1 MSDEKTYSKEEIDK
15 LVKEAYK
22 KGRKESGDDDGDE
35 KPDLLNF
42 EKDYVKSWQIGLKD
56 IKDITQETMK
66 AVADSFVDQ
75 SLGENT
81 FIKLLDQQ
89 ATELSAQF
97 GVGKGRMEEFRQ
109 SIADVSPALIRMGI
123 DQETAIK
130 NIGKMG
136 EALGSA
142 ASVVSEAIIELSA
155 ASKATGQD
163 VGVLTGK
170 FREVGISVYDVGEKM
185 LEVANSARAAG
196 VSVGAVSS
204 AVATNIGKL
213 NVYNFEG
220 GINGLTKMSIQ
231 ASRLGVDMGKV
242 FKIADDLFSPEKAIE
257 LSASLQRLG
266 VTSSGLLD
274 PLRAMDMA
282 QNDPEALQ
290 KEIVNMSKEFT
301 KFNEQTG
308 KFEIMPGSKRR
319 LREVAEAMGMTA
331 EELAGMSIKASE
343 FDKKMSQ
350 IKLPSFAEGNEE
362 TKELIASMAQMKDG
376 VATVNVKD
384 EKTGEVLLKQVDQLT
399 PEDIEKLKQSQTTQA
414 QTVEEL
420 AYDQL
425 TELQQINYS
434 ISGTKAAVGFGKA
447 TSEPIEKLF
456 TTMMGINK
464 DVAVGMNRG
473 VTTKSIRE
481 PLTQLTQPIEDA
493 ITSLLKEDKEGAN
506 LALTNFLTNAAK
518 IEEESKVKIQA
529 SFDATLKSI
538 QDTFNKAYNPQKPAE
553 GQVITVNWNISG
565 DPNITKNVDQETV
578 NKMMIKGSDT
588 PEVKV
593 NLNSNLN
600 SKNAPSAMTG
610 GKNPP

>member
-1 MSDEKTYSKEEIDK
+1 MSDKAFTKEELDK
-15 LVKEAYK
+15 AVAEAYK
-22 KGRKESGDDDGDE
+22 KAKKESGDETE
-35 KPDLLNF
+35 KIPLLDF
-42 EKDYVKSWQIGLKD
+42 KEDYVKSWQIGLSD
-56 IKDITQETMK
+56 IKNITQTTMGQ
-66 AVADSFVDQ
+66 VADAFTDKK
-75 SLGENT
+75 LGENT
-81 FIKLLDQQ
+81 FIKLLDEQ
-89 ATELSAQF
+89 ATQLSAQF

-123 DQETAIK
+123 DQEEAIK

-142 ASVVSEAIIELSA
+142 ASLGTEAIVELSA

-163 VGVLTGK
+163 AGVLTAK
-170 FREVGISVYDVGEKM
+170 FREVGISVYDVGDAM

-196 VSVGAVSS
+196 VSVSAVSS
-204 AVATNIGKL
+204 AVAQNIGKL
-213 NVYNFEG
+213 NLYNFEG
-220 GINGLTKMSIQ
+220 GVNGLTKMSIQ

-242 FKIADDLFSPEKAIE
+242 FKLADDLMSPEKAIE
-257 LSASLQRLG
+257 MSASLQRLG

-319 LREVAEAMGMTA
+319 LREVADAMGMTA

-384 EKTGEVLLKQVDQLT
+384 EKTGEITLKQVDQLT
-399 PEDIEKLKQSQTTQA
+399 PEDIEKLKESQTTQA
-414 QTVEEL
+414 QTVEQL

-425 TELQQINYS
+425 TELQQINNS

-456 TTMMGINK
+456 TTMMSINKDVALGINK
-464 DVAVGMNRG
+464 DV
-473 VTTKSIRE
+473 TTKSVRE
-481 PLTQLTQPIEDA
+481 PLTELTQPIENA
-493 ITSLLKEDKEGAN
+493 ITALLKEDAKGASDAFN
-506 LALTNFLTNAAK
+506 QFVANAAK
-518 IEEESKVKIQA
+518 IEEESKVRIQT
-529 SFDATLKSI
+529 SFDNTLKSI
-538 QDTFNKAYNPQKPAE
+538 QETFNKAYNPQKVETKAE
-553 GQVITVNWNISG
+553 LTVNVKVTGDENTRNMDTEDFKRTYETVLK
-565 DPNITKNVDQETV
+565 DPNVTSFT
-578 NKMMIKGSDT
+578 NKVTSSST
-588 PEVKV
+588 
-593 NLNSNLN
+593 S
-600 SKNAPSAMTG
+600 PSATTG
-610 GKNPP
+610 GKNQ

>member
-1 MSDEKTYSKEEIDK
+1 MGDTYSKEEVDK
-15 LVKEAYK
+15 AIAEALKEQK
-22 KGRKESGDDDGDE
+22 RTIGEGLTGGNEKIPLLDFDE
-35 KPDLLNF
+35 
-42 EKDYVKSWQIGLKD
+42 DYVKSWKVGVED
-56 IKDITQETMK
+56 IRKITTKTMK
-66 AVADSFVDQ
+66 EVADSFTDQ
-75 SLGENT
+75 TLGENT

-89 ATELSAQF
+89 ATDLSAQF

-123 DQETAIK
+123 DQEDAIK

-136 EALGSA
+136 QALGSA
-142 ASVVSEAIIELSA
+142 ASLGTEAIKELSA
-155 ASKATGQD
+155 VSKATGQD
-163 VGVLTGK
+163 AGILTEK
-170 FREVGISVYDVGEKM
+170 FREVGVSVYDVGDRM

-204 AVATNIGKL
+204 AVAQNIGKL
-213 NVYNFEG
+213 NLYNFEG
-220 GINGLTKMSIQ
+220 GINGLTKMSVQ
-231 ASRLGVDMGKV
+231 AARLGVDMNKV

-362 TKELIASMAQMKDG
+362 TKELIASMAQMKNG
-376 VATVNVKD
+376 VATINVKD

-399 PEDIEKLKQSQTTQA
+399 PEDIEKLKESQATQA
-414 QTVEEL
+414 QSVEEL

-425 TELQQINYS
+425 TELQQINRS

-456 TTMMGINK
+456 TTMMSINK

-473 VTTKSIRE
+473 VSTGSVRE
-481 PLTQLTQPIEDA
+481 PLTQLMQPIENA
-493 ITSLLKEDKEGAN
+493 ITAALKGDEKASQD
-506 LALTNFLTNAAK
+506 ALTQFVANAAK
-518 IEEESKVKIQA
+518 IEEESKIKIQA

-538 QDTFNKAYNPQKPAE
+538 QDTFNKAYNPQKPAAP
-553 GQVITVNWNISG
+553 QTVNVNVKVEG
-565 DPNITKNVDQETV
+565 DANTSQMNTEQITGAV
-578 NKMMIKGSDT
+578 IKGIQDPT
-588 PEVKV
+588 AANAVVKAT
-593 NLNSNLN
+593 SGG
-600 SKNAPSAMTG
+600 NAPSATTG
-610 GKNPP
+610 GKNQP

>member
-1 MSDEKTYSKEEIDK
+1 MGDEKTYSKEEIDK
-15 LVKEAYK
+15 LVKDAYK
-22 KGRKESGDDDGDE
+22 KGRKEAGEEDNE
-35 KPDLLNF
+35 KSDVLNF
-42 EKDYVKSWQIGLKD
+42 DKDYVDDWRVGLASIQKSVKD
-56 IKDITQETMK
+56 SMDEIAT
-66 AVADSFVDQ
+66 SFTDQ
-75 SLGENT
+75 NLGKNS
-81 FIKLLDQQ
+81 FLQLLDEQ
-89 ATELSAQF
+89 ATALSAEF

-109 SIADVSPALIRMGI
+109 SIADVSPEFIKMGI
-123 DQETAIK
+123 GQETAIT

-142 ASVVSEAIIELSA
+142 ASLGSEAIIELSA
-155 ASKATGQD
+155 AAKGTGQD

-204 AVATNIGKL
+204 AVAQNIGKL

-231 ASRLGVDMGKV
+231 ASRLGVDMNKV
-242 FKIADDLFSPEKAIE
+242 FKLADDLMSPEKAIDM
-257 LSASLQRLG
+257 SAALQRLG

-308 KFEIMPGSKRR
+308 KFEIMPGAKRR
-319 LREVAEAMGMTA
+319 MKEVAEAMGMLP
-331 EELAGMSIKASE
+331 EEFAKMSIQSAE

-350 IKLPSFAEGNEE
+350 IKLPNFAEGNQE

-384 EKTGEVLLKQVDQLT
+384 EKTGEVILKQVDQLT
-399 PEDIEKLKQSQTTQA
+399 PEDIEKLKESQATQA
-414 QTVEEL
+414 QTVEQL

-425 TELQQINYS
+425 TELQQINKS

-473 VTTKSIRE
+473 VTTKSVRE

-493 ITSLLKEDKEGAN
+493 ITALLKEDKEGAN
-506 LALTNFLTNAAK
+506 LALTNFLANAAK
-518 IEEESKVKIQA
+518 IEEETKVKFQA

-610 GKNPP
+610 GKNQP

>member
-1 MSDEKTYSKEEIDK
+1 MTEEEKKEVQKQIQEAVAAERKKIAQGVSGEETKVPLLDF
-15 LVKEAYK
+15 KE
-22 KGRKESGDDDGDE
+22 
-35 KPDLLNF
+35 
-42 EKDYVKSWQIGLKD
+42 DYVKDWTVGLGT
-56 IKDITQETMK
+56 IKKEVGKTMEE
-66 AVADSFVDQ
+66 VAASFTDK
-75 SLGENT
+75 SMGENT
-81 FIKLLDQQ
+81 FIKLLDEQ
-89 ATELSAQF
+89 ATELSSQF

-109 SIADVSPALIRMGI
+109 SIADVSPALIRMGV
-123 DQETAIK
+123 DQEDAIK

-142 ASVVSEAIIELSA
+142 ASLGTEAIIELSA
-155 ASKATGQD
+155 VSKATGQD
-163 VGVLTGK
+163 AGLLTEK
-170 FREVGISVYDVGEKM
+170 FREVGISVYDVGDRM

-196 VSVGAVSS
+196 VSVSAVSS
-204 AVATNIGKL
+204 AVAQNIGKL
-213 NVYNFEG
+213 NLFNFEG

-242 FKIADDLFSPEKAIE
+242 FKLADDLFSPEKAIE

-362 TKELIASMAQMKDG
+362 TKELIASMAQMKNG

-384 EKTGEVLLKQVDQLT
+384 EKSGEVLLKQVDQLT
-399 PEDIEKLKQSQTTQA
+399 PEDIEKLKESQTTQA
-414 QTVEEL
+414 QTVEQL

-425 TELQQINYS
+425 TELQQINSS

-464 DVAVGMNRG
+464 DVAVGINRG
-473 VTTKSIRE
+473 VTTQSVRE
-481 PLTQLTQPIEDA
+481 PLTQLTQPIENA
-493 ITSLLKEDKEGAN
+493 ITALLKEDAKGASDAFN
-506 LALTNFLTNAAK
+506 QFVANAAK
-518 IEEESKVKIQA
+518 IEEESKVKIQT
-529 SFDATLKSI
+529 SFDNTLKSI

-553 GQVITVNWNISG
+553 PQTVNVNWTITG
-565 DPNITKNVDQETV
+565 DPNLTKNINQDQFDRMLNTSTSNPDTRINVTNNLVD
-578 NKMMIKGSDT
+578 
-588 PEVKV
+588 
-593 NLNSNLN
+593 
-600 SKNAPSAMTG
+600 KNAPSATTG
-610 GKNPP
+610 GKNQ

>member
-1 MSDEKTYSKEEIDK
+1 MSDKAFTKEELDK
-15 LVKEAYK
+15 AVAEAYK
-22 KGRKESGDDDGDE
+22 KAKKESGDETE
-35 KPDLLNF
+35 KIPLLDF
-42 EKDYVKSWQIGLKD
+42 KEDYVKSWQIGLSD
-56 IKDITQETMK
+56 IKNITQTTMGQ
-66 AVADSFVDQ
+66 VADAFTDKK
-75 SLGENT
+75 LGENT
-81 FIKLLDQQ
+81 FIKLLDEQ
-89 ATELSAQF
+89 ATQLSAQF

-123 DQETAIK
+123 DQEEAIK

-142 ASVVSEAIIELSA
+142 ASLGTEAIVELSA

-163 VGVLTGK
+163 AGVLTAK
-170 FREVGISVYDVGEKM
+170 FREVGISVYDVGDAM

-196 VSVGAVSS
+196 VSVSAVSS
-204 AVATNIGKL
+204 AVAQNIGKL
-213 NVYNFEG
+213 NLYNFEG
-220 GINGLTKMSIQ
+220 GVNGLTKMSIQ

-242 FKIADDLFSPEKAIE
+242 FKLADDLMSPEKAIE
-257 LSASLQRLG
+257 MSASLQRLG

-384 EKTGEVLLKQVDQLT
+384 EKTGEITLKQVDQLT
-399 PEDIEKLKQSQTTQA
+399 PEDIEKLKESQTTQA
-414 QTVEEL
+414 QTVEQL

-425 TELQQINYS
+425 TELQQINNS

-456 TTMMGINK
+456 TTMMSINKDVALGINK
-464 DVAVGMNRG
+464 DV
-473 VTTKSIRE
+473 TTKSVRE
-481 PLTQLTQPIEDA
+481 PLTELTQPIENA
-493 ITSLLKEDKEGAN
+493 ITALLKEDAKGASDAFN
-506 LALTNFLTNAAK
+506 QFVANAAK
-518 IEEESKVKIQA
+518 IEEESKVRIQT
-529 SFDATLKSI
+529 SFDNTLKSI
-538 QDTFNKAYNPQKPAE
+538 QETFNKAYNPQTPS
-553 GQVITVNWNISG
+553 QPQTVNVNWTISG
-565 DPNITKNVDQETV
+565 DPNITGKINQEQFD
-578 NKMMIKGSDT
+578 KMLTTSTSDPT
-588 PEVKV
+588 TKV
-593 NLNSNLN
+593 NVTNNLVD
-600 SKNAPSAMTG
+600 KNAPSATTG
-610 GKNPP
+610 GKNQ

>member
-1 MSDEKTYSKEEIDK
+1 MTEEEKKEVQKQIQ
-15 LVKEAYK
+15 EAVAAER
-22 KGRKESGDDDGDE
+22 RKIAQGVSGE
-35 KPDLLNF
+35 ETKVPLLDF
-42 EKDYVKSWQIGLKD
+42 EEDYVKSWQIGLKD
-56 IKDITQETMK
+56 IKDITQTTMQQ
-66 AVADSFVDQ
+66 VADSFVDK
-75 SLGENT
+75 SMGENT
-81 FIKLLDQQ
+81 FIKLLDEQ

-109 SIADVSPALIRMGI
+109 SIGDVSPALIRMGI

-142 ASVVSEAIIELSA
+142 ASLGSEAIIELSA

-163 VGVLTGK
+163 VGLLTER
-170 FREVGISVYDVGEKM
+170 FREVGVSVYDVGDAM

-204 AVATNIGKL
+204 AVAQNIGKL
-213 NVYNFEG
+213 NLYNFEG
-220 GINGLTKMSIQ
+220 GVNGLTKMSIQ
-231 ASRLGVDMGKV
+231 ASRLGVMGKV
-242 FKIADDLFSPEKAIE
+242 FKLADDLFSPEKAIE

-319 LREVAEAMGMTA
+319 LREVADAMGMTA

-384 EKTGEVLLKQVDQLT
+384 EKTGEITLKQVDQLT
-399 PEDIEKLKQSQTTQA
+399 PEDIEKLKESQTTQA

-425 TELQQINYS
+425 TELQQINQS

-456 TTMMGINK
+456 TTMMSINK

-473 VTTKSIRE
+473 VTTKSVRE

-506 LALTNFLTNAAK
+506 QALTNFLSNAAK

-553 GQVITVNWNISG
+553 GQVVTVNWNISG
-565 DPNITKNVDQETV
+565 DPNITKNIDQETV

-593 NLNSNLN
+593 NLNGNLN
-600 SKNAPSAMTG
+600 SKNAPSATTG
-610 GKNPP
+610 GKNQP

>member
-142 ASVVSEAIIELSA
+142 ASLGSEAIIELSA

-220 GINGLTKMSIQ
+220 GINGL
-231 ASRLGVDMGKV
+231 
-242 FKIADDLFSPEKAIE
+242 E

-399 PEDIEKLKQSQTTQA
+399 PEDIEKLKESQTTQA

-610 GKNPP
+610 GKNQP

>member
-1 MSDEKTYSKEEIDK
+1 MGDTYSKEEVDK
-15 LVKEAYK
+15 AIAEALKEQK
-22 KGRKESGDDDGDE
+22 RTIGEGLTGGDE
-35 KPDLLNF
+35 KIPLLDF
-42 EKDYVKSWQIGLKD
+42 DESYIKSWKVGVED
-56 IKDITQETMK
+56 IKTITTRTMK
-66 AVADSFVDQ
+66 EVADSFTDQ
-75 SLGENT
+75 TIGENT

-123 DQETAIK
+123 DQEDAIK

-142 ASVVSEAIIELSA
+142 ASLGTEAIIELSA
-155 ASKATGQD
+155 VSKATGQD
-163 VGVLTGK
+163 AGVLTEK
-170 FREVGISVYDVGEKM
+170 FREVGISVYDVGDKM

-196 VSVGAVSS
+196 VSVSAVSS
-204 AVATNIGKL
+204 AVAQNIGKL
-213 NVYNFEG
+213 NLFNFEG
-220 GINGLTKMSIQ
+220 GINGLTKMSVQ

-242 FKIADDLFSPEKAIE
+242 FKLADDLFSPEKAIE

-399 PEDIEKLKQSQTTQA
+399 PEDIEKLKESQTTQA
-414 QTVEEL
+414 QTVEQL

-425 TELQQINYS
+425 TELQQINRS
-434 ISGTKAAVGFGKA
+434 ISGTKAAAGFGKA

-456 TTMMGINK
+456 TTMMSINK

-473 VTTKSIRE
+473 VSTGSVRE
-481 PLTQLTQPIEDA
+481 PLTQLMQPIENA
-493 ITSLLKEDKEGAN
+493 ITAALKGDEKGSQD
-506 LALTNFLTNAAK
+506 ALTQFVANAAK
-518 IEEESKVKIQA
+518 IEEESKIKIQA

-553 GQVITVNWNISG
+553 PQTVNVNVKVEG
-565 DPNITKNVDQETV
+565 DVNTSKMNTEQITGAV
-578 NKMMIKGSDT
+578 IKGLQDPTSAT
-588 PEVKV
+588 AMVKAT
-593 NLNSNLN
+593 NGG
-600 SKNAPSAMTG
+600 NAPSATTG
-610 GKNPP
+610 GKNQ

>member
-1 MSDEKTYSKEEIDK
+1 MADTYTKEDLDK
-15 LVKEAYK
+15 AVKEAYK
-22 KGRKESGDDDGDE
+22 KGKKDGGEDDTE
-35 KPDLLNF
+35 KSDILNF
-42 EKDYVKSWQIGLKD
+42 EKDYVDDWTAGLGNIQKSVKD
-56 IKDITQETMK
+56 SMDEIAT
-66 AVADSFVDQ
+66 SFTDQ
-75 SLGENT
+75 NLGKNS
-81 FIKLLDQQ
+81 FLKLLDEQ
-89 ATELSAQF
+89 ATELSAEF

-109 SIADVSPALIRMGI
+109 SIADVSPELIKMGI

-136 EALGSA
+136 NALGSA
-142 ASVVSEAIIELSA
+142 ASLGSEAIIELSA
-155 ASKATGQD
+155 AAKATGQD
-163 VGVLTGK
+163 VGDLTGK
-170 FREVGISVYDVGEKM
+170 FREVGISVYDVGDAM

-204 AVATNIGKL
+204 AVASNIGKL
-213 NVYNFEG
+213 NLYNFEG
-220 GINGLTKMSIQ
+220 GVNGLTKMSIQ
-231 ASRLGVDMGKV
+231 ASRLGVDMNKV
-242 FKIADDLFSPEKAIE
+242 FKIADDLMSPEKAIDM
-257 LSASLQRLG
+257 SAALQRLG

-308 KFEIMPGSKRR
+308 KFEIMPGAKRR
-319 LREVAEAMGMTA
+319 MKEVAEAMGMLP
-331 EELAGMSIKASE
+331 EEFAKMSIQSAE

-350 IKLPSFAEGNEE
+350 IKLPNFAEGNQE

-384 EKTGEVLLKQVDQLT
+384 EKTGEVILKQVDQLT
-399 PEDIEKLKQSQTTQA
+399 PEDIEKLKESQATQA
-414 QTVEEL
+414 QTVEQL

-425 TELQQINYS
+425 TELQQINKS

-456 TTMMGINK
+456 TTMMSINK

-473 VTTKSIRE
+473 VTTKSVRE

-493 ITSLLKEDKEGAN
+493 ITALLKEDKEGAN

-518 IEEESKVKIQA
+518 IEEESKVKFQA

-610 GKNPP
+610 GKNQP